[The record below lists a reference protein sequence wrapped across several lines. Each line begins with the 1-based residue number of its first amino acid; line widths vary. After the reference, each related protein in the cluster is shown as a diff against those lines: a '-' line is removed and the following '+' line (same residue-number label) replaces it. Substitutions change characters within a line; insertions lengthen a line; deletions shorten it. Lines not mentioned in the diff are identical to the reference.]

1 MKHTIVIPTRK
12 VKDAIK
18 YQNNLLTNKYPNAI
32 IPDRDSIWTQ
42 NYTLAEITGILKKR
56 YCPGTDGCRN
66 RKRYELVFIG
76 GQNRISDHLWKF
88 DV

>member
-1 MKHTIVIPTRK
+1 MQMFVLITYYHITAHY
-12 VKDAIK
+12 AIK
-18 YQNNLLTNKYPNAI
+18 YQNNLLTNKYLNAI

-76 GQNRISDHLWKF
+76 AEQNF
-88 DV
+88 